1 MNTQANAE
9 PKVTPRAV
17 KKAMPLPYM
26 PTCVADSKLSGGY
39 LVRLMV
45 RGGVFELG

>member
-9 PKVTPRAV
+9 PKVTPSAV
-17 KKAMPLPYM
+17 KKAMPLPCS
-26 PTCVADSKLSGGY
+26 PTCVTDSKLSGGY

-45 RGGVFELG
+45 RGGVFEIG